1 MTAPRVS
8 IVVPVYNEEESL
20 AVLVQ
25 EIGAAM
31 AGVTPE
37 YELLLVDDGSSDG
50 SPAELARLAAAEPR
64 IRVLRLRRNSG
75 QSAALAAGFAQARAE
90 VVVTLDADLQNDPAD
105 IPRLLAELDGGCDVV
120 CGVRTARQD
129 DWVRRLS
136 SRIANRVRNRLTHES
151 VTDVGCTLRAV
162 RTDYL
167 RRIPVFKGM
176 HRFLPTL
183 LRMEGARVK
192 EVPVRHRPRRF
203 GEAKYG
209 IGNRLWR
216 GLADLL
222 GVRWLQ
228 SRRID
233 RGNVEEVTAWD
244 RNTTPSG
251 SSSASSDR
259 PSSSAASSSSGSPP
273 SAASRA
279 SSPTPSGT

>member
-1 MTAPRVS
+1 MGPPRVS

-20 AVLVQ
+20 PVLAE

-31 AGVTPE
+31 AEVTPD
-37 YELLLVDDGSSDG
+37 YELLWVDDGSTDG
-50 SPAELARLAAAEPR
+50 GPAVLARLAAADPR
-64 IRVLRLRRNSG
+64 VRVLRLRRNSG
-75 QSAALAAGFAQARAE
+75 QSAALAAGFANARAE

-105 IPRLLAELDGGCDVV
+105 IPRLLAALDGCDVV

-129 DWVRRLS
+129 TWVRRLS
-136 SRIANRVRNRLTHES
+136 SRIANGVRNRLTHEA
-151 VTDVGCTLRAV
+151 VTDVGCTLRAA
-162 RTDYL
+162 RAEHL

-183 LRMEGARVK
+183 LRMEGARVR
-192 EVPVRHRPRRF
+192 EVPVRHRPRRY

-216 GLADLL
+216 GIADLL
-222 GVRWLQ
+222 AVRWLQ
-228 SRRID
+228 SRWID

-244 RNTTPSG
+244 RNSTPSG
-251 SSSASSDR
+251 SPSASSDR

-273 SAASRA
+273 SGARRA

>member
-1 MTAPRVS
+1 MGPPRVS

-20 AVLVQ
+20 PVLAE

-31 AGVTPE
+31 EGVTPD
-37 YELLLVDDGSSDG
+37 YELLWVDDGSTDG
-50 SPAELARLAAAEPR
+50 GPAVLARLAAADPR
-64 IRVLRLRRNSG
+64 VRVLRLRRNSG
-75 QSAALAAGFAQARAE
+75 QSAALAAGFANARAE

-105 IPRLLAELDGGCDVV
+105 IPRLLAALDGCDVV

-129 DWVRRLS
+129 TWVRRLS
-136 SRIANRVRNRLTHES
+136 SRIANGVRNRLTHEA
-151 VTDVGCTLRAV
+151 VTDVGCTLRAA
-162 RTDYL
+162 RAEHL

-183 LRMEGARVK
+183 LRMEGARVR
-192 EVPVRHRPRRF
+192 EVPVRHRPRRY

-216 GLADLL
+216 GIADLL
-222 GVRWLQ
+222 AVRWMQ
-228 SRRID
+228 SRWID

-244 RNTTPSG
+244 TSSTPSG
-251 SSSASSDR
+251 SPSASSDR

-273 SAASRA
+273 SGARRA